1 MKQIGINSASSKLL
15 VLTWLNHQVDH
26 LLYFG
31 FLIIS
36 IHYPFVFDFDFV
48 FVFVDVVVAAAAAVV
63 VVVVAVVVVL
73 VLVLILVVV
82 VVVPKTVDLI
92 SRRHMSMTKTDNIS
106 IDELIK
112 IGGILQQVRE
122 SEQVGIRRIQAKHN
136 GFPKSTH

>member
-48 FVFVDVVVAAAAAVV
+48 FVFVDVVVAAAAV

-73 VLVLILVVV
+73 VLVLILGGV

-122 SEQVGIRRIQAKHN
+122 SEQVGIHRIQAKHN

>member
-48 FVFVDVVVAAAAAVV
+48 FVFVDVVVAAAAVV

>member
-48 FVFVDVVVAAAAAVV
+48 FVFVDVVVAAAAVV

-73 VLVLILVVV
+73 VLVVILVVV

>member
-48 FVFVDVVVAAAAAVV
+48 FVFVDVVVAAAAVV
-63 VVVVAVVVVL
+63 VVVVAVVGVL